1 MRPLQITLFTLGLL
15 LLGGCQ
21 STNPDTANY
30 PERYVSALA
39 AQNGVAVEAAHLQ
52 PFTDFITRLGSPEWE
67 DYFNGVYAEQVHF
80 SDTLAYINDRATLR
94 SYFAELA
101 DNGATVAVNILSAQ
115 RNGADAYLIWEMTTS
130 FTPVLR
136 TKQSHTIG
144 MTHLRFNA
152 AGEVILHQDF
162 WDAATGF
169 YQHVPVL
176 GSALRGVRAR
186 LQPATNERPPQ

>member
-1 MRPLQITLFTLGLL
+1 MEP
-15 LLGGCQ
+15 
-21 STNPDTANY
+21 
-30 PERYVSALA
+30 
-39 AQNGVAVEAAHLQ
+39 AHLQ
-52 PFTDFITRLGSPEWE
+52 PFTAFITRLGSPEWE
-67 DYFNGVYAEQVHF
+67 RHFEGVYAERVHF

-94 SYFAELA
+94 DYFADLA
-101 DNGATVAVNILSAQ
+101 DNGATVDVNILSTQ

-130 FTPVLR
+130 FTPIVR

-186 LQPATNERPPQ
+186 MQPPAN